1 MTGTNQKLEI
11 SFLDHVAIR
20 VIDLDVS
27 AAWYEKVLG
36 LKRHQPAEWGDYPIF
51 MLSNKS
57 GIALFPANEND
68 KQINLTSKNVKIDHF
83 AFNVNKENF
92 EKAKKR
98 YVALNIEFNIQDHHY
113 FHSIYTK
120 DPDGH
125 IVELTTLVVDE
136 NKFYGPAK

>member
-11 SFLDHVAIR
+11 NFLDHVAIR
-20 VIDLDVS
+20 VIDLEIS

-36 LKRHQPAEWGDYPIF
+36 LKRYQPEEWGDYPIF

-57 GIALFPANEND
+57 GIALFPAKEND
-68 KQINLTSKNVKIDHF
+68 KKIDLTSKHVKIDHF

-98 YVALNIEFNIQDHHY
+98 YTALNLVFNIQDHHY

-125 IVELTTLVVDE
+125 TVELTTIMVDE
-136 NKFYGPAK
+136 NKFYGPVK

>member
-1 MTGTNQKLEI
+1 MTGTNQNLEI
-11 SFLDHVAIR
+11 NFLDHVAIR

-92 EKAKKR
+92 EKAKKH
-98 YVALNIEFNIQDHHY
+98 YAALNLEFNIQDHHY

>member
-1 MTGTNQKLEI
+1 MTEANQKLEI
-11 SFLDHVAIR
+11 NFLDHVAIR

-68 KQINLTSKNVKIDHF
+68 KQINLTSKHVKIDHI

-98 YVALNIEFNIQDHHY
+98 YTALNLEFNIQDHHY

-136 NKFYGPAK
+136 NKFYLPTE